1 MYSIL
6 LFSIFIRNN
15 FLTWMLQWHFDQMFN
30 FRNTE
35 CPPCWKSND
44 FHWSVSGRK
53 IKGGNSKIIASSQD
67 PNIYIFVLNPICF
80 ILNIRHQYN
89 FFKSKSINLLLWK
102 LSTMLLSLKTWV
114 KTTLRSI
121 SICFGHENRFQK
133 CLWQSQ
139 KQPSTHGI
147 F

>member
-35 CPPCWKSND
+35 CPPCWNQTIFIGPCLVERSRE
-44 FHWSVSGRK
+44 V
-53 IKGGNSKIIASSQD
+53 IQKIIASSQD

-80 ILNIRHQYN
+80 ALNIRHQYN
-89 FFKSKSINLLLWK
+89 FFKSNLLLWK